1 MRVDELGSSIVE
13 FLASALLVVLGL
25 LAVAQMGVW
34 IWARG
39 VTVNAAH
46 EGARAAASLGA
57 STDAGEWRARA
68 VLEDG
73 LGSSA
78 RRFAVAAGRGG
89 GVVRVV
95 VRGEAPR
102 IVGLLPAFAVEGRA
116 TVLDEATVLP

>member
-1 MRVDELGSSIVE
+1 MRIDERGSSIVE

-57 STDAGEWRARA
+57 STDAGVWRARG

-73 LGSSA
+73 LGST
-78 RRFAVAAGRGG
+78 
-89 GVVRVV
+89 
-95 VRGEAPR
+95 
-102 IVGLLPAFAVEGRA
+102 GLSLIHI
-116 TVLDEATVLP
+116 